1 MIFTVAVRVFIVWFY
16 NNTGKSV
23 FAAPSSMIWSTSVMA
38 YFLTT
43 ACIMPVTSH
52 TAVITQTDLLIAFIE
67 PFLKGETPKGF
78 ME

>member
-43 ACIMPVTSH
+43 ACIMTRSLVERWLQSG
-52 TAVITQTDLLIAFIE
+52 VW
-67 PFLKGETPKGF
+67 
-78 ME
+78 